1 MLLVVG
7 WGELFLKFKIPNTV
21 LNVCHVINE
30 VVIIDDDPVQ
40 HFICKKQISNL
51 NYQVQ
56 IRNFYD
62 GSEALLFLK
71 DRNIGHLSPER
82 SLIFLDL
89 NMPIMDGLQFLKHY
103 QDLNKNI
110 RVNYHLIILTSS
122 ILSSERL
129 NALDFSELKGYY
141 TKPLKPETLKMILE
155 GVYSREC

>member
-7 WGELFLKFKIPNTV
+7 WGELFLKSKIPNAV
-21 LNVCHVINE
+21 LNVCHAINE
-30 VVIIDDDPVQ
+30 VIIIDDDPVQ

-62 GSEALLFLK
+62 GSDALLFLK

-82 SLIFLDL
+82 CLIFLDL

-122 ILSSERL
+122 ILSSEKL
-129 NALDFSELKGYY
+129 NALDFFELKGYY
-141 TKPLKPETLKMILE
+141 TKPLKLETLKMILE
-155 GVYSREC
+155 GVYSIEC